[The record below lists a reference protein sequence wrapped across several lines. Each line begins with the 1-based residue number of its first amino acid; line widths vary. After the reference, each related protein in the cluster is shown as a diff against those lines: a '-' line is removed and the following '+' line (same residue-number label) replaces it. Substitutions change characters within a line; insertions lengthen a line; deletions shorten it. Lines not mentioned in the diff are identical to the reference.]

1 MGGKRMAANKRVLT
15 LGLNFDLDR
24 QNIQKITQ
32 TLNDTA
38 KVKLSSKRSDNYLKS
53 ALGDVDE
60 YLKQYKALVKEMQKP
75 IHSKSQARELGYRM
89 GNLNT
94 DIKQR
99 VGGLKGS
106 VSRIYNTPKNAQNFL
121 DVSKVGDQIKA
132 VQDLIDKIK
141 ELRKERGKIGTNKA
155 LDTQRIQAKTEL
167 KGLSKKDSLTPTE
180 LARQKELNNVL
191 DDVNKKLKEK
201 EAIQARINALLQASG
216 YSSVSE
222 AEGQRDELIK
232 QQSGLRE
239 EIITPEDS
247 AALEKSLTTILNLL
261 KEIGNASHTVDEL
274 GDAHDRAAEE
284 ARKNAEQE
292 KTFKD
297 VLSQLGLP
305 LLTLNEIAGKIRQ
318 VIDYSFEYVKNLDK
332 ALTEI
337 AVVSDKTR
345 QEALRLTDTFIEL
358 ASKTGMAIDDI
369 AQASTIFYQQGLA
382 DDAVKKLTEYTAVF
396 AKISGEDVPTAAD
409 QLTAAINGFGW
420 SADRVGDVVDKLS
433 VLAAYSAADTQ
444 ELATAMSKAASQAS
458 MAGLSF
464 DQYNAY
470 LATMIETTREAPE
483 NIGTSLK
490 TIMSRFQ
497 SIKSGDNTE
506 DDTDVN
512 AVETALKSVG
522 VQLRD
527 SQGQLRELGDVLDEL
542 GPKWAGLDRNTQA
555 YLGTVIAGTR
565 QQSRFISLM
574 QHWDRALELQTASEN
589 SAGAAAEMHA
599 KAMEG
604 LDATINNL
612 TIAWQDLISTI
623 VNGDTFK
630 GILKIITGVIKWLG
644 DGNSLLK
651 VIFSIITLVN
661 AKTLITN
668 AQIISQNQKLGSQKE
683 TLKNIDTT
691 WSSIKE
697 KVSSTVTAI
706 KTAVAATDELTA
718 ATNKLNNTQN
728 GGGADVNAT
737 QPTTGDNAQPST
749 GGSKLGNVVGMLGK
763 VQSAIAIFTTVAM
776 LAETISGWISKA
788 LFLDA
793 EELSAIEDSINKR
806 QEEIDKQ
813 DSIIRASTTTLEIYN
828 KINKKMNLTTDELDD
843 LSEAAKSVAK
853 AIPEAVMGYDE
864 NGNPIINQAV
874 AKSAGANANAKKAE
888 LAKDQIGELIYKDI
902 AESVVNASTEYQ
914 NSSTHKWATAG
925 KFAGGAAAG
934 LGLTA
939 LLNIWNPFGWAT
951 GIAAIVAAIGSAV
964 AIGSSVGDAAKEN
977 AAKMKAAAKDIKSAF
992 SDENMEAVQKHMA
1005 QISKAAVGQGT
1016 IDNTTAEDRT
1026 KTAGSLASS
1035 WISNEAKRIQ
1045 QSFFNGDIGVKKMKE
1060 QVEDLGYE
1068 WEATLNKLGG
1078 TQGLAKITNEIAK
1091 AADGVGDKTYA
1102 SLEEGFQKFV
1112 DSNYSDLDKNSELYK
1127 SLKDAFMKA
1136 ALEGTSGG
1144 LLSAVDLLEGK
1155 IEGLTGQ
1162 KGQEG
1167 TLKKYQDAL
1176 AKIKGMTTKEADM
1189 YGSSGILDN
1198 IDLFNKVYSQSGKEL
1213 SQKIATSAEQPS
1225 LDFIEA
1231 LTRAKYDFY
1240 NEAQQFLEDHN
1251 VTSADDLDDKLKVQ
1265 YNEII
1270 DNAEAAKNTIENI
1283 WNSMSYSPNNPWSLL
1298 LDDLEKIN
1306 KQGDNTRQ
1314 VLAKLISGDGIDYS
1328 TFKTWATETLDVLDT
1343 TQMST
1348 EQLNRLS
1355 GIYNQITNSL
1365 YVQNGQLRISQEA
1378 TQALVDLQEEL
1389 AQAEIEKLRRT
1400 YQVRQQELQAE
1411 KLIVDA
1417 QIATL
1422 KEKLEMGDSEI
1433 DAEAAWNDARAYMTQ
1448 LFQETQ
1454 EDAAQNYVDIYNSAY
1469 AKDLENWN
1477 KLQTAKI
1484 NGTEY
1489 KGESLILGDILKPLN
1504 KESYLKALKK
1514 AGMLDNREALQ
1525 KALDERIHRSQ
1536 EIQTELSSIEF
1547 KLSTLKFGTTFT
1559 EGAAAVADAAKELE
1573 KYQGELEE
1581 IYNTLRKIEG
1591 LQARLN
1597 NLDQYEN
1604 IAIGGTYAKYI
1615 HEKIDLTQE
1624 LIEHNKTLLAQQK
1637 YLEQHE
1643 QDLIKSSSVGDV
1655 FSFDEFNNIII
1666 NWEKYNELQDESID
1680 GEMTLKELADKLYDE
1695 YKDLHDTTL
1704 DYYSDLVDSV
1714 DQAIQ
1719 AQQKL
1724 IDTYNDLE
1732 NQLAN
1737 AVKDIYQKML
1747 DTKLDAIDTEIEALD
1762 KLREAREK
1770 ANKERDNSRELSNLQ
1785 TSLKRA
1791 MMDTSGASNTKV
1803 LSYQDQ
1809 IRSKLEEMGEDEYTE
1824 RLDAI
1829 KEALNDQKEFLQKEF
1844 NDYFEDWQEFH
1855 KTIEERV
1862 LGNKTAVEEVLK
1874 TTDEFKKGNEAQRA
1888 KLMQDL
1894 MTKYETVSNYVR
1906 GGTEGGS
1913 TIMDVFENITNTKK
1927 SIEKIDGLLR
1937 DGTFTQQVGTSLSNA
1952 LKDYMTSQFNA
1963 LAGRLNSQNTTYSPS
1978 PSPEPKKE
1986 PASPGAVGDDSAQKA
2001 QIQADN
2007 RVPKSVTLLK
2017 SEPGRLFNI
2026 TNGGRMVSPV
2036 AGDRTT
2042 FVRFKK
2048 GSSYTVSGMKEING
2062 VKYYKINSGSSSV
2075 WIKASDTTNAQYKK
2089 GGLADF
2095 TGPAWLDGTKS
2106 NPEAVLDAA
2115 QTKAFMSFTDK
2126 LAKLDAMNALG
2137 GGVVNIESISFEVD
2151 SMSSPEDGEKAFDAF
2166 VQRFKEVGKQSGLS
2180 FVKNRL

>member
-1 MGGKRMAANKRVLT
+1 MAANKRVIT

-24 QNIQKITQ
+24 QNIQKISQ
-32 TLNDTA
+32 ALNDTA
-38 KVKLSSKRSDNYLKS
+38 KIKLSSKRSDNYLKS
-53 ALGDVDE
+53 TLGDVDE
-60 YLKQYKALVKEMQKP
+60 YLKQYKALIKEMQKP
-75 IHSKSQARELGYRM
+75 MHSKSQARELGYRM
-89 GNLNT
+89 SNLNT

-99 VGGLKGS
+99 IGGLRGS

-121 DVSKVGDQIKA
+121 DVSKIGDQIKA

-180 LARQKELNNVL
+180 LERQKELNNVL
-191 DDVNKKLKEK
+191 NDVNKKLKEK
-201 EAIQARINALLQASG
+201 EAIQTRINALLQASG

-232 QQSGLRE
+232 QQSSLKD
-239 EIITPEDS
+239 EIVSPEDM
-247 AALEKSLTTILNLL
+247 ATLEKSLTTILGLL
-261 KEIGNASHTVDEL
+261 KEIGSASHTVDEL

-297 VLSQLGLP
+297 VLSQLGIP

-345 QEALRLTDTFIEL
+345 QEALQLTDTFIEL

-382 DDAVKKLTEYTAVF
+382 DDAVKKLTEYTSIF

-420 SADRVGDVVDKLS
+420 SAERVADVVDKLS

-522 VQLRD
+522 IQLRD

-697 KVSSTVTAI
+697 KVLGTTTAI

-718 ATNKLNNTQN
+718 ATNKLNNAQN
-728 GGGADVNAT
+728 SKGTDVNVAK
-737 QPTTGDNAQPST
+737 PTAEDNAQPGA
-749 GGSKLGNVVGMLGK
+749 GGNKLGNIVGMLGK
-763 VQSAIAIFTTVAM
+763 VQSAIAIFTTVAI

-793 EELSAIEDSINKR
+793 DELSAIEDSINKR

-813 DSIIRASTTTLEIYN
+813 DSIIRASTTTLDIYN
-828 KINKKMNLTTDELDD
+828 KLNKKMNLTTDELDD
-843 LSEAAKSVAK
+843 LSDAAKSVAK
-853 AIPEAVMGYDE
+853 AIPEAIMGYDE
-864 NGNPIINQAV
+864 NGNPIINQAI
-874 AKSAGANANAKKAE
+874 AKSTGANAEARKAE

-902 AESVVNASTEYQ
+902 AKAVVNASTEYQ
-914 NSSTHKWATAG
+914 NSTTHKWATAG
-925 KFAGGAAAG
+925 KIGGRVAAG

-951 GIAAIVAAIGSAV
+951 GISAVVAAIGSAV

-977 AAKMKAAAKDIKSAF
+977 AAKMKAAAKEIKSAF
-992 SDENMEAVQKHMA
+992 SDENMEAVQKQMA
-1005 QISKAAVGQGT
+1005 QISKVAVGQGT
-1016 IDNTTAEDRT
+1016 VDNTSAADRA

-1035 WISNEAKRIQ
+1035 WISNETKRIQ

-1091 AADGVGDKTYA
+1091 AANGVGDKTYA
-1102 SLEEGFQKFV
+1102 SLEEGFQKFI

-1162 KGQEG
+1162 EGQEG

-1198 IDLFNKVYSQSGKEL
+1198 IDLFNKVYGQSGKDL
-1213 SQKIATSAEQPS
+1213 SQKIATSSEQPA

-1231 LTRAKYDFY
+1231 VTRARNDFY
-1240 NEAQQFLEDHN
+1240 NEAKQFLDDNN
-1251 VTSADDLDDKLKVQ
+1251 VTSADDLDNDLKTQ

-1270 DNAEAAKNTIENI
+1270 DNAEAAKDTIENI
-1283 WNSMSYSPNNPWSLL
+1283 WNSMTYSPDDPWSVL
-1298 LDDLEKIN
+1298 LDELEKIN
-1306 KQGDNTRQ
+1306 KEGDNTKQ
-1314 VLAKLISGDGIDYS
+1314 VLAKLMSGEGVDYS
-1328 TFKTWATETLDVLDT
+1328 TFKTWTTETLDVLDT
-1343 TQMST
+1343 SKMTT
-1348 EQLNRLS
+1348 EELSRLS
-1355 GIYNQITNSL
+1355 GIYKQITNSM
-1365 YVQNGQLRISQEA
+1365 YVQNGQLQMSKEA
-1378 TQALVDLQEEL
+1378 TEALVKLQEEL
-1389 AQAEIEKLRRT
+1389 AQAEIEKIRRT
-1400 YQVRQQELQAE
+1400 YEVQLEEIRAQ
-1411 KLIVDA
+1411 KMIVQA

-1422 KEKLEMGDSEI
+1422 QQKLEMGDTEI
-1433 DAEAAWNDARAYMTQ
+1433 DAEAAWNDARTYMTK

-1489 KGESLILGDILKPLN
+1489 KGESLILGDILKPIN
-1504 KESYLKALKK
+1504 QKSYLQALEDKGLNNK
-1514 AGMLDNREALQ
+1514 AGWQQQLDALRKKLEGLNVQ
-1525 KALDERIHRSQ
+1525 ENSVLMKLKNLD
-1536 EIQTELSSIEF
+1536 
-1547 KLSTLKFGTTFT
+1547 FGTTFT
-1559 EGAAAVADAAKELE
+1559 EGAAAVADATKELE
-1573 KYQGELEE
+1573 KYHGELEE

-1591 LQARLN
+1591 LQARLD
-1597 NLDQYEN
+1597 NLNQYEN
-1604 IAIGGTYAKYI
+1604 IAIGSTYAKYI
-1615 HEKIDLTQE
+1615 HERIDLTQE
-1624 LIEHNKTLLAQQK
+1624 LIERNKTLLAQQK

-1643 QDLIKSSSVGDV
+1643 KDLIKSSSVGDV

-1666 NWEKYNELQDESID
+1666 DWEKYAQLQDESID

-1695 YKDLHDTTL
+1695 YKDLHETTL

-1724 IDTYNDLE
+1724 VDTYNDLE

-1770 ANKERDNSRELSNLQ
+1770 ANKERDNSRELSDLQ
-1785 TSLKRA
+1785 ISLKRA

-1844 NDYFEDWQEFH
+1844 DDYFEDWQDFH
-1855 KTIEERV
+1855 KIIEERV
-1862 LGNKTAVEEVLK
+1862 LGSEEGIKQVFE
-1874 TTDEFKKGNEAQRA
+1874 TTKEFKEANNVQRA
-1888 KLMQDL
+1888 ALIQDL
-1894 MTKYETVSNYVR
+1894 MTKYETVSDYIR
-1906 GGTEGGS
+1906 GGTESGS
-1913 TIMDVFENITNTKK
+1913 TIMDVFKNITDTKN
-1927 SIEKIDGLLR
+1927 SIEKIDSLLR
-1937 DGTFTQQVGTSLSNA
+1937 DGTFTQQVGTSLSNV
-1952 LKDYMTSQFNA
+1952 LNDYMTSQLNA
-1963 LAGRLNSQNTTYSPS
+1963 LEGRLNNSNTNYSSSPS
-1978 PSPEPKKE
+1978 SEPKA
-1986 PASPGAVGDDSAQKA
+1986 PVNPGNVGDNSLQKT

-2007 RVPKSVTLLK
+2007 RMPKSVTLLK

-2026 TNGGRMVSPV
+2026 SNGGRKVSPV

-2048 GSSYTVSGMKEING
+2048 GSTYSVSGMKEIDG
-2062 VKYYKINSGSSSV
+2062 VTYYKINSGSSSV
-2075 WIKASDTTNAQYKK
+2075 WVKASNITNPQYKK

-2126 LAKLDAMNALG
+2126 LAKLDATNALG
-2137 GGVVNIESISFEVD
+2137 SSIVNIESISFEVD